1 MGWGT
6 APPIPIHKNIG
17 YLSGVE
23 LSDVSSVASV
33 GARSNLE
40 AAPMRRSLFRKY
52 FLVLFAAVIFPMAA
66 GGISDAWFSYGDQ
79 RAILSAL
86 LRSEATSAA
95 DKIESFLDGIKVQL
109 GSTVR
114 HAMST
119 SVKQHRLLAVRA
131 MQQAP
136 GIASI
141 SFVDGTGAEQLHV
154 SRIGSNRTEGG
165 ADRSGDPA
173 VVGARSAKIWYGPVT
188 YRQGSEPFITMAMA
202 GYRGQ
207 VVARTVVAEI
217 SLKPVWLIVSEIRVG
232 RSGQAF
238 VVDQTGHLIAHP
250 AISKVLQG
258 TDEKAALARRRLRD
272 AIAAAGGNAIATR
285 NAENEPVVTAVAP
298 IAAVGWTVFV
308 EQSQAEAFAPLYA
321 SLWRTG
327 GLLLAA
333 TVLAAALAYWLARR
347 MSGPIR
353 LLEEGTD
360 KIGAGQFDHRIN
372 IATGDELERLAAR
385 FNQMAHELAIS
396 RDRAER
402 MTRLKRFLAPQVA
415 ELVEKAGDESV
426 LAGQRAEVVA
436 VFCDLRGFT
445 AFSAHAEPE
454 DIMQVLREYYEALG
468 AIITRYEATLT
479 SFSADGLM
487 ILVNAPVPCAEPAL
501 HAVKMAV
508 DMQDAIQGLISGWRL
523 RGYQIGFGMGLA
535 MGWATVGRIGYEARV
550 DYTAIGNVVNLASRL
565 CSSADDQQILIDH
578 SVARYVDG
586 KVPIVDLGTRRLK
599 GLDGHV
605 RVYNVKTRG
614 MRPDFAPET

>member
-1 MGWGT
+1 
-6 APPIPIHKNIG
+6 
-17 YLSGVE
+17 
-23 LSDVSSVASV
+23 
-33 GARSNLE
+33 
-40 AAPMRRSLFRKY
+40 MRRSLFRKY
-52 FLVLFAAVIFPMAA
+52 FLVLFAAVVFPVAA
-66 GGISDAWFSYGDQ
+66 SGISNTWFSYVDQ

-95 DKIESFLDGIKVQL
+95 DKIESFLDGMKVPL
-109 GSTVR
+109 GSTIPQAGR
-114 HAMST
+114 AKA
-119 SVKQHRLLAVRA
+119 SVKQLRLLVVRA
-131 MQQAP
+131 MHQVP
-136 GIASI
+136 GILSI
-141 SFVDGTGAEQLHV
+141 SLLDGTGAERLHI
-154 SRIGSNRTEGG
+154 SRTGSNRTEGG

-173 VVGARSAKIWYGPVT
+173 VVGARTAKVWYGPVT
-188 YRQGSEPFITMAMA
+188 YRQGSEPSITMAMTN
-202 GYRGQ
+202 YDD
-207 VVARTVVAEI
+207 TVVVNTVIAEI
-217 SLKPVWLIVSEIRVG
+217 SLKPIWLIVSEIRVG

-250 AISKVLQG
+250 AISKVMQG
-258 TDEKAALARRRLRD
+258 ADEKAASTLRGLRD
-272 AIAAAGGNAIATR
+272 AVAAAGGTAIANR
-285 NAENEPVVTAVAP
+285 NAENERVVTAGAPVA
-298 IAAVGWTVFV
+298 AAGWTVFV

-333 TVLAAALAYWLARR
+333 TVLAAVLAYWLARR

-353 LLEEGTD
+353 LLEEGAL

-372 IATGDELERLAAR
+372 IDTGDELERLAVR
-385 FNQMAHELAIS
+385 FNQMAQELAIS

-415 ELVEKAGDESV
+415 ELVEKAGDERM

-454 DIMQVLREYYEALG
+454 DIMQLLREYYEALG
-468 AIITRYEATLT
+468 AIITRYEVTLT

-487 ILVNAPVPCAEPAL
+487 ILVNAPVPCEEPAL

-508 DMQDAIQGLISGWRL
+508 DMQEAIQGLISGWRQ

-565 CSSADDQQILIDH
+565 CSSAEDRQILIDH
-578 SVARYVDG
+578 SVARHLRD
-586 KVPIVDLGTRRLK
+586 KIPIVDLGTRQLK

-605 RVYNVKTRG
+605 RVYNINTPG
-614 MRPDFAPET
+614 IGPDLAPNANGVAAQG

>member
-1 MGWGT
+1 
-6 APPIPIHKNIG
+6 
-17 YLSGVE
+17 
-23 LSDVSSVASV
+23 
-33 GARSNLE
+33 
-40 AAPMRRSLFRKY
+40 MRRSLFRKY
-52 FLVLFAAVIFPMAA
+52 FLVLFAAVVLPIAA
-66 GGISDAWFSYGDQ
+66 NGISNTWFSYVDQ

-95 DKIESFLDGIKVQL
+95 DKIESFLDGINVPL
-109 GSTVR
+109 GSTIPQDG
-114 HAMST
+114 ST
-119 SVKQHRLLAVRA
+119 EASVKQLRLLVVRA
-131 MQQAP
+131 MHQVP
-136 GIASI
+136 GILSI
-141 SFVDGTGAEQLHV
+141 SLVDGTGAERLHI
-154 SRIGSNRTEGG
+154 SRTGSNRTEGG

-173 VVGARSAKIWYGPVT
+173 VVGARTAKVWYGPVI
-188 YRQGSEPFITMAMA
+188 YRQGSEPSITMAMA
-202 GYRGQ
+202 NYDD
-207 VVARTVVAEI
+207 TVVVDSVIAEI
-217 SLKPVWLIVSEIRVG
+217 SLKPIWLIVSEIRVG

-250 AISKVLQG
+250 AISKVMQG
-258 TDEKAALARRRLRD
+258 LDEKAALALRGLRD
-272 AIAAAGGNAIATR
+272 AIAAAGGTAIAHR
-285 NAENEPVVTAVAP
+285 NPENERVVTAGAPVA
-298 IAAVGWTVFV
+298 AAGWTVFV

-333 TVLAAALAYWLARR
+333 TVLAAVLAYWLAGR

-353 LLEEGTD
+353 LLEEGAL

-372 IATGDELERLAAR
+372 IVTGDELERLAAR
-385 FNQMAHELAIS
+385 FNQMAQELAAS

-415 ELVEKAGDESV
+415 ELVEKAGDERM

-454 DIMQVLREYYEALG
+454 EIMQLLREYYEALG
-468 AIITRYEATLT
+468 AIITRYEVTLT

-487 ILVNAPVPCAEPAL
+487 ILVNAPVPCKEPAL

-508 DMQDAIQGLISGWRL
+508 DMEEAIQRLISGWRQ

-565 CSSADDQQILIDH
+565 CSSAEDRQILIDY
-578 SVARYVDG
+578 SVARHLHD
-586 KVPIVDLGTRRLK
+586 KIRIVDLGTRQLK
-599 GLDGHV
+599 GLDGLV
-605 RVYNVKTRG
+605 RVFNVETKDI
-614 MRPDFAPET
+614 RPHSSPNPNGVAAQG